1 MKVKVSFF
9 DKRLLKNYF
18 AILSVISVILSFVL
32 IVVEIPDENKLCVG
46 IVFLITLLI
55 IYVVMWVK
63 ANKLTSIKI
72 YINNS
77 TVSVKTGNIFEEE
90 GLKVIPFNEY
100 FDTNV
105 DNKIISEKTLNG
117 IYLNNYIKDI
127 EELDCLIENDEILSE
142 KIAQVVEKRRFGKKI
157 QYKLGSIYQNDNYL
171 LTAFSRFDES
181 NKAYLTMNDYMNF
194 LLNFWNEIDTI
205 YAGRTVVIPLLGSGI
220 TRFKEYNMIS
230 EQELLELLL
239 WSFKVSKIKFT
250 YPSHVS
256 IVIHKAKVDKVNFYK
271 LRSVENG
278 L

>member
-32 IVVEIPDENKLCVG
+32 IAVEIPDENKLCVG

-63 ANKLTSIKI
+63 ANKLTSINL

-77 TVSVKTGNIFEEE
+77 TVSIKTGNIFEEE

-105 DNKIISEKTLNG
+105 DNKIIAETTLNG

-127 EELDCLIENDEILSE
+127 EELDCLIENDEILNE
-142 KIAQVVEKRRFGKKI
+142 KTAQVVEERRFGKKI

-171 LTAFSRFDES
+171 LTALSRFDES

-250 YPSHVS
+250 YPSHVL
-256 IVIHKAKVDKVNFYK
+256 IVIHEAKVDKVNFYK

>member
-1 MKVKVSFF
+1 MKIKVNFF

-18 AILSVISVILSFVL
+18 ALLSAISVILSFIL
-32 IVVEIPDENKLCVG
+32 IAVEIPDEDRLCVG
-46 IVFLITLLI
+46 IIFLILLLI
-55 IYVVMWVK
+55 IYILMWVM
-63 ANKLTSIKI
+63 ANRLTSINI
-72 YINNS
+72 NINNS
-77 TVSVKTGNIFEEE
+77 TVSIKSGNIFEEK

-100 FDTNV
+100 FDTCV
-105 DNKIISEKTLNG
+105 DNKIIAENTLNG
-117 IYLNNYIKDI
+117 MYLNTVVKDI
-127 EELDCLIENDEILSE
+127 DELDLSIENDEIL
-142 KIAQVVEKRRFGKKI
+142 KEKRIQIVDDRRHGKKR
-157 QYKLGSIYQNDNYL
+157 QYKLGSIYQNDTYL
-171 LTAFSRFDES
+171 LTAFSKFDES
-181 NKAYLTMNDYMNF
+181 NKAYLNMNDYMNF

-239 WSFKVSKIKFT
+239 WSFKVSKIKFI

-256 IVIHKAKVDKVNFYK
+256 IVIHEAKMDKVNFYK